1 MMLGQS
7 QFAAN
12 VYTLLKREGYRIVG
26 VFTIP
31 DKGGVEEP
39 IAIQASQDGV
49 KVFKHKSWR
58 RKGVILSEV
67 LEQYKSVG
75 ANLNVMPLCPQFIP
89 MEVIESPRHQSI
101 SYHPSLLPRHR
112 GASASNDT
120 KDSLLQRFLLP
131 EGAKAMVEAVNLI
144 ANGTAP
150 RAPQPEEGATFDAF
164 LNKSELCR
172 VDLNQSAERV
182 HNFIRGLERE
192 PGSWIILEGQKIK
205 VFQSSLASEPCDKD
219 SKSLVV
225 EGSDELAI
233 AHPDGLFLKC
243 GDGQFVKVELIQM
256 EGGCFSSTKDYFG
269 VVTGINDHAYL
280 NLIKHDESLTKL
292 YISGANEKD
301 DIEINC
307 DHFVNGKFM
316 RGNRTMIYSVINP
329 SNNECIHEIFCASD
343 DDVTEAIK
351 SAQKAFIPI
360 QKAIPMKRF
369 REVMK
374 IILLSEELIRLKV
387 LEQGILISTAK
398 DALPIPLSQLESID
412 SQTMQRFKQFPNYV
426 VEQVSG
432 SWALGNSI
440 VILSMGNN
448 NLALMK
454 LVEILQGLSNPG
466 MITFL
471 SSLSKAQEK
480 QVVEHAFVTQ
490 VTYCNNPKKNVLQ
503 ITLIFQDADV
513 TKIIDKAV
521 SIICGN
527 LQPMVFIV
535 DSGVYVSFL
544 TALKEAFKQVKLGD
558 PSDPQTQC
566 GPLSTEVELNQLSE
580 QILSLQENHATLVL
594 GGKKDEQS
602 NGFFFKPSIIICKL
616 KHAHVF
622 KGLGKGPVAGISKW
636 KGQDVEQ
643 ILDHFDPTSIVTI
656 FTNNVSH
663 ALKIAENLKND
674 SCAVNDL
681 NFRREHHSIPS
692 DLISRYGKLKRVM
705 LNYS

>member
-1 MMLGQS
+1 MSKEQFKIAVLGQS

-164 LNKSELCR
+164 LNKK
-172 VDLNQSAERV
+172 
-182 HNFIRGLERE
+182 
-192 PGSWIILEGQKIK
+192 GQKIK

-307 DHFVNGKFM
+307 DHFVN
-316 RGNRTMIYSVINP
+316 
-329 SNNECIHEIFCASD
+329 
-343 DDVTEAIK
+343 
-351 SAQKAFIPI
+351 
-360 QKAIPMKRF
+360 
-369 REVMK
+369 
-374 IILLSEELIRLKV
+374 
-387 LEQGILISTAK
+387 
-398 DALPIPLSQLESID
+398 
-412 SQTMQRFKQFPNYV
+412 
-426 VEQVSG
+426 
-432 SWALGNSI
+432 ALGNSI